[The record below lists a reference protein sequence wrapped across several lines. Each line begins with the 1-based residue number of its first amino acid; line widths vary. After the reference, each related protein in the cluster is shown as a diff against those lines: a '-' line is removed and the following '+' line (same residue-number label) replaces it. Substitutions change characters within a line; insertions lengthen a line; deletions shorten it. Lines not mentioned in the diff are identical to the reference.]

1 MKYPYILT
9 LFFLFKLGY
18 IHSQETT
25 NSAGDTYN
33 TSNNSFTFTIGE
45 SINDQYSISS
55 FSLKAG
61 VIQSASTSALACPIP
76 TVYSFLPV
84 NDLCVQSG
92 VSKAIVLSNS
102 EISVRYQLL
111 FNGVSV
117 GDSLIGTG
125 SPLTIT
131 NATEPGVYSVRA
143 RFSGRS
149 CYVDMP
155 QQITLNSMPSV
166 TANVSGPLCVGGNTS
181 IQLSANEP
189 VNLIYNI
196 SGGPTRSIEVN
207 GSVSLPI
214 ENVQSNAGI
223 NVLSVTSMTTSCVND
238 VPQLVRVPVSNIPS
252 ITFNQT
258 VVPCEGQPVSLSYL
272 ASEPLSFTYSLNGDV
287 KTTTLTSTSG
297 NLIFNSLSNASTL
310 AVSGIISLQSNCQSS
325 IVSSIPI
332 NVTAKPSLSALNLD
346 ICSKD
351 PFSLPLSSSSS
362 VSVNWT
368 ATYSGLTGGQ
378 GAGQSTLSLNEILTN
393 NSVSPLTATYVLTP
407 FVTNNSSCLGSPVI
421 STVTVNPAPEIIIPS
436 VNTTFCSGELISV
449 PVLANGNGTL
459 VWNRDNGASI
469 GKGVILETI
478 ENKSSQ
484 SRIVN
489 YSLTVE
495 GGSCKNVQGKTLAL
509 TILPSPV
516 LNINGIPALCDAFT
530 DISANSITAGS
541 TPNLVLSY
549 FQDPQLS
556 LPLANPSK
564 VSQGT
569 YFIKGQ
575 IGSCF
580 VSAPI
585 SIKSQLK
592 LKVNDLETACPGQKI
607 DLTQAAVTEGSS
619 AGLNLSYW
627 GNAAA
632 TQPLSLPNAVDEGT
646 YYIKAEALTSAGNCA
661 VVKAV
666 IAKTFNPVLLN
677 PPENLSHC
685 SGSVFTYIPQLNDA
699 TFSWFRNANGALGL
713 TNSSGSNQINE
724 ILNIKS
730 QDASVTLTYGY
741 SIAAPGCSPKVSTFD
756 VLITNGPAFTLVD
769 SVQICDSYTDL
780 TKLVKSTSGN
790 LSFNYFLND
799 SPVSDV
805 TKGIQGVYRVE
816 GVSAGG
822 CKTSKSIE
830 VKHKLTVPVL
840 SPFNICPPQTFDLKS
855 KATDLFAASYNVS
868 FEDISLPE
876 KISEGN
882 YAIGLSELVGNC
894 KIILPVSVVSA
905 QPKWLNPIASAIVCS
920 GEKLILEPLFASSN
934 VTYSWT
940 YANGKSTGKLEAVW
954 TNSTSGSI
962 IDSIKLE
969 AISASCNQSALSFV
983 KVEVLPE
990 PPSLQLNVNEVC
1002 ADKLL
1007 TIGVVGIPANPL
1019 ARFKWSADYGLA
1031 NGGIGGKELTLF
1043 GATAIQETLFHE
1055 EDSIVKVKYYLQ
1067 PFLSGTKACFSS
1079 VDSIKVSIL
1088 PLGFGA
1094 CSANIAGI
1102 IQTINKQYIEGVK
1115 VQISGYQGDRT
1126 VLTRKDGLYKMSG
1139 LALGLDYTVYPELNK
1154 FPLNGVST
1162 YDILLIQKHLLNIR
1176 KITNPYELIAADVN
1190 KSGTI
1195 TISDVLQ
1202 LRKLILGIN
1211 HEFSQNKSWRF
1222 VEASYK
1228 FQDVSQPY
1236 NFPELRNINDL
1247 SESAEVHFIGIK
1259 TGDLNGSVVANSN
1272 SQGDTRESNYYTFKA
1287 ENKKVIAGDLV
1298 TLKLNSDEKLVA
1310 EGLQFTLQYDKHKLS
1325 FVSSMLDSFLLQSLG
1340 VFEDEGLITLSW
1352 ANPVNLNEMFLSLP
1366 FKGLKAGEL
1375 SDMISVSD
1383 RITRREAYV
1392 DGKILP
1398 MSISF
1403 QAKEETSS
1411 VLYNPY
1417 PNPFIEQVTIPY
1429 YLNANHI
1436 VSLKIMDISGRVV
1449 KTMTQEG
1456 HLGRNH
1462 FIVTNLPA
1470 GSEWTFEISTDN
1482 WKSMGKL
1489 ISVY

>member
-1 MKYPYILT
+1 MKYPCLLI
-9 LFFLFKLGY
+9 LFFLFDIGSIY
-18 IHSQETT
+18 SQETT

-33 TSNNSFTFTIGE
+33 TLNNSFTFTIGE
-45 SINDQYSISS
+45 SVNDQYSISS

-61 VIQSASTSALACPIP
+61 VIQSASNSALACPIP

-92 VSKAIVLSNS
+92 TSKAIVLSNS

-111 FNGVSV
+111 FNGASV
-117 GDSLIGTG
+117 GDSIIGTG
-125 SPLTIT
+125 SPLTMT
-131 NATEPGVYSVRA
+131 NASEAGVYSVRA
-143 RFSGRS
+143 RYSGRS

-155 QQITLNSMPSV
+155 QQITLNSIPSV
-166 TANVSGPLCVGGNTS
+166 TTNVSGPLCVGRNTS
-181 IQLSANEP
+181 IQLSANER

-207 GSVSLPI
+207 GSASLPI

-223 NVLSVTSMTTSCVND
+223 NLLSVTSMTTSCVND
-238 VPQLVRVPVSNIPS
+238 VPQLVQIPVSNIPS

-272 ASEPLSFTYSLNGDV
+272 ASEPLSFTYSLNGVV
-287 KTTTLTSTSG
+287 KTATLTATSG
-297 NLIFNSLSNASTL
+297 NLTFNSLSNASTL
-310 AVSGIISLQSNCQSS
+310 AISGIVSLQSNCQNS
-325 IVSSIPI
+325 IVSSIPV
-332 NVTAKPSLSALNLD
+332 NVSAKPSLSALNLD

-378 GAGQSTLSLNEILTN
+378 GAGQSTFSLNEILIN
-393 NSVSPLTATYVLTP
+393 NTAAPLTATYVLTP
-407 FVTNNSSCLGSPVI
+407 FVTSNSSCLGSPVI

-495 GGSCKNVQGKTLAL
+495 GGSCKNVQEKTLSL

-541 TPNLVLSY
+541 TPNLVLTY

-569 YFIKGQ
+569 YFVKGQ
-575 IGSCF
+575 IGECF

-592 LKVNDLETACPGQKI
+592 LKVNNPETVCFGQKI
-607 DLTQAAVTEGSS
+607 DLTQAAVTVGSS
-619 AGLNLSYW
+619 ASLNFSYW

-632 TQPLSLPNAVDEGT
+632 TLPLSLPNAVDEGT

-661 VVKAV
+661 VVKPV
-666 IAKTFNPVLLN
+666 IAKIFNPVLLN
-677 PPENLSHC
+677 PPATLSVC
-685 SGSVFTYIPQLNDA
+685 SGSVFSYIPQLKDA

-724 ILNIKS
+724 ILHIKS

-741 SIAAPGCSPKVSTFD
+741 SIAAPGCSPKVATFD
-756 VLITNGPAFTLVD
+756 VLVTNGPAFTLVD

-799 SPVSDV
+799 SPVADV

-840 SPFNICPPQTFDLKS
+840 SPFNVCPPQTFDLKA

-868 FEDISLPE
+868 FEAISTPE

-882 YAIGLSELVGNC
+882 YTIGLSELAGNC
-894 KIILPVSVVSA
+894 KIILPVSIVSA
-905 QPKWLNPIASAIVCS
+905 QPKWLNAISSAIVCS
-920 GEKLILEPLFASSN
+920 NEKLVLEPLFASSN

-940 YANGKSTGKLEAVW
+940 YANGKSTGKLEAAW
-954 TNSTSGSI
+954 TNSSSTSI
-962 IDSIKLE
+962 IDSIKME
-969 AISASCNQSALSFV
+969 ANSALCNQSATSFV
-983 KVEVLPE
+983 KVEVLPG
-990 PPSLQLNVNEVC
+990 PPSLQITLNEVC

-1007 TIGVVGIPANPL
+1007 TIGVTGIPPNPL

-1031 NGGIGGKELTLF
+1031 KGGIGGKELNSF

-1055 EDSIVKVKYYLQ
+1055 EDSIVKVKYQIQ
-1067 PFLSGTKACFSS
+1067 PFLTGTKSCFGP
-1079 VDSIKVSIL
+1079 VDSIQVSIL

-1115 VQISGYQGDRT
+1115 VQISGYQGDRS
-1126 VLTRKDGLYKMSG
+1126 VLTRKDGLFKMSG

-1162 YDILLIQKHLLNIR
+1162 YDLLLIQKHLLNIR

-1202 LRKLILGIN
+1202 LRKLILGIDR
-1211 HEFSQNKSWRF
+1211 EFSQNKSWRF

-1247 SESAEVHFIGIK
+1247 SGSAEVHFIGIK
-1259 TGDLNGSVVANSN
+1259 TGDLNGSVVANS
-1272 SQGDTRESNYYTFKA
+1272 SGFGDTRENNYYTFKA
-1287 ENKKVIAGDLV
+1287 ENRKVIAGDLV
-1298 TLKLNSDEKLVA
+1298 TLKLNADEKLVA

-1325 FVSSMLDSFLLQSLG
+1325 FVSSMLDDFLLQSMG
-1340 VFEDEGLITLSW
+1340 VFEDEGLVTLSW
-1352 ANPVNLNEMFLSLP
+1352 ANPVNINEMFLSLP
-1366 FKGLKAGEL
+1366 FKVLKAGEL
-1375 SDMISVSD
+1375 ADMISISD
-1383 RITRREAYV
+1383 RITRTEAYV
-1392 DGKILP
+1392 AGKILP

-1403 QAKEETSS
+1403 LSKEETAS

-1429 YLNANHI
+1429 FLSANHI

-1482 WKSMGKL
+1482 WKSTGKL